1 MLIKD
6 WAIFRKIKAGLLNSL
21 GFPGGVSGK
30 EPACQCRRRNKTQ
43 VRSLGPKDP
52 LEEDV
57 ATETSIL
64 AWRLPRT
71 EESGRLQSIESQR
84 VRHG

>member
-1 MLIKD
+1 MTPRL
-6 WAIFRKIKAGLLNSL
+6 ALRSFRILAPLE

-57 ATETSIL
+57 ATESSIL